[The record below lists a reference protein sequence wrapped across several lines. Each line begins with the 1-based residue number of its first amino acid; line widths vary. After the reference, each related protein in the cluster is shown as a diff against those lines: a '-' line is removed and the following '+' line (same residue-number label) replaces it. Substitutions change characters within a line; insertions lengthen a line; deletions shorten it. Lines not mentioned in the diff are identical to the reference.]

1 MADSYTNFTVRG
13 IDSEDEVREIDD
25 ELRNLEGVQ
34 MADVD
39 HESGRVEVRY
49 GEELIS
55 EEEIK
60 STVRDVGYEVT

>member
-25 ELRNLEGVQ
+25 ELRKLEGVQ
-34 MADVD
+34 MADID